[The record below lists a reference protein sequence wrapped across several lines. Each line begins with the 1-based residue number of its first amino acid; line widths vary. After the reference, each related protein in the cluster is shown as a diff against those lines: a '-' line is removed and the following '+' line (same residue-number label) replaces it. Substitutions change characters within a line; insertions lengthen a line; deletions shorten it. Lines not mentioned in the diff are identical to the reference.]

1 MQQQQLGEANT
12 ALCAKEEE
20 CGKLAEERDRLVTQ
34 LAEQKELLK
43 KAQEEAE
50 ARRLEEEAAREW
62 AEMPREAQIRRALQ
76 VAQLVLRSRISVGE
90 LEDLSRLM
98 ESGALEPRQVVEELK
113 EALAQ
118 DRLEGWLERFRKML
132 PG

>member
-1 MQQQQLGEANT
+1 
-12 ALCAKEEE
+12 
-20 CGKLAEERDRLVTQ
+20 
-34 LAEQKELLK
+34 
-43 KAQEEAE
+43 
-50 ARRLEEEAAREW
+50 
-62 AEMPREAQIRRALQ
+62 MPREAQIRRALQ